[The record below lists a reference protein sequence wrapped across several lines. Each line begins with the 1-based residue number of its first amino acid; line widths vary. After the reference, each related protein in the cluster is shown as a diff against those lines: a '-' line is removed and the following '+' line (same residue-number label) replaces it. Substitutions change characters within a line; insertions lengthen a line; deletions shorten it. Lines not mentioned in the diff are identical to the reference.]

1 MADYSRIQNAM
12 AKIKR
17 GEKVRIAVLGGSIT
31 TGYAS
36 NPIKEKSW
44 AVLTA
49 DWFKELAE
57 KYGAELFFENE
68 GVSGTDS
75 AFAAARLQN
84 HILDKDFDLMIL
96 EFAMN
101 DQWLQK
107 EVRQRSY
114 EGIIRRILNNSNTA
128 ILSLFVN
135 ERKEPFPSQQYEQQV
150 ICNHY
155 GIPFV
160 SWKDNLLSEGRS
172 GDFEK
177 YFDGAE
183 EIHPNNAG
191 HASIASYII
200 AGFKKI
206 FEDIPLEIP
215 EISRAIPEALTDTG
229 FEFPTY
235 FHKDNIKPLINTG
248 WEAESPVHSE
258 WVEHGSARK
267 GWQTDK
273 AGAELVFEVEGSS
286 VGITYCESDQF
297 TDAFAWI
304 KTADG
309 KETKKVKLE
318 CYSEMRKGYLGW
330 AYRELISGREIKKYT
345 VHVAMPEKPANG
357 RFANITGILVT
368 GRTKS

>member
-1 MADYSRIQNAM
+1 MTDYSRIQNAM

-31 TGYAS
+31 TGYAA

-44 AVLTA
+44 AALTA
-49 DWFKELAE
+49 DWLKNLAD
-57 KYGAELFFENE
+57 KHGSSLIFENE

-114 EGIIRRILNNSNTA
+114 EGIIRRILSNSNTA

-135 ERKEPFPSQQYEQQV
+135 EKKAPFPSQQAEQQV
-150 ICNHY
+150 ICEYY

-160 SWKDNLLSEGRS
+160 SWKDNLISENRT
-172 GDFEK
+172 GDFEM
-177 YFDGAE
+177 YFDGDE
-183 EIHPNNAG
+183 EIHPNNDG

-200 AGFKKI
+200 AELNKI
-206 FEDIPLEIP
+206 FDNLPLEIP
-215 EISRAIPEALTDTG
+215 SISRKIPDALTDTG

-235 FHKDNIKPLINTG
+235 FHKDNITPLINTG
-248 WEAESPVHSE
+248 WKSESPVHSE
-258 WVEHGSARK
+258 WVEHGSARQ

-273 AGAELVFEVEGSS
+273 PGAELVFEVQGSS

-304 KTADG
+304 KTMDG
-309 KETKKVKLE
+309 KETKKVKLD

-330 AYRELISGREIKKYT
+330 AYRELVSGREIKKYT
-345 VHVAMPEKPANG
+345 VHVAMPEKSANG